1 MERPLKLKILQ
12 STFVAR
18 KIMLKVSVGQCA
30 YTNQLAKVKQ
40 PLAKELAQFM
50 GIKIIR
56 HKYVREE
63 ARTIY
68 TIQKVFEGISMK
80 REFSIGSYK
89 IDLYFPEH
97 NIAIECDEHDHQDRD
112 TNYE

>member
-12 STFVAR
+12 SIFVAR

-50 GIKIIR
+50 GIKIIA
-56 HKYVREE
+56 HKYVLRKQAQFIPYRNVLREY
-63 ARTIY
+63 R
-68 TIQKVFEGISMK
+68 
-80 REFSIGSYK
+80 
-89 IDLYFPEH
+89 
-97 NIAIECDEHDHQDRD
+97 
-112 TNYE
+112 